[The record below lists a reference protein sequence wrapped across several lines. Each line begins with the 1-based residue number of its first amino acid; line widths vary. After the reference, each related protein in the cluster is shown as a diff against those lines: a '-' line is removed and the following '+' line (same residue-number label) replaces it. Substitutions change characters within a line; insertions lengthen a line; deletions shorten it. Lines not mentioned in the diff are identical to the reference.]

1 MNKSS
6 QGFTLLEI
14 LVASTILFSSIAVVS
29 LIFKTSYVAS
39 EKATLNVE
47 QAGVIKALL
56 TSIQL
61 TIREDANQSI
71 NSLTGNGVIW
81 GVPYQWQ
88 AELIANK
95 APPNKFDADTGN
107 VESYS
112 ARYKLWNVALTTGK
126 NNKRKFE
133 YNELSWY

>member
-39 EKATLNVE
+39 EKATIHVE
-47 QAGVIKALL
+47 QAGIIKALV

-61 TIREDANQSI
+61 TIREKTQQNTNNLNGS
-71 NSLTGNGVIW
+71 GVIW
-81 GVPYQWQ
+81 GVPYEWQ

-95 APPNKFDADTGN
+95 PPPNKFNADTGN

-112 ARYKLWNVALTTGK
+112 ARYKLWNVVLSTGK
-126 NNKRKFE
+126 NNKRQFE

>member
-39 EKATLNVE
+39 EKATKNVE
-47 QAGVIKALL
+47 QAGVINVLV
-56 TSIQL
+56 TSIQV
-61 TIREDANQSI
+61 TIREKTQQGT
-71 NSLTGNGVIW
+71 NSLQGDGVTW

-95 APPNKFDADTGN
+95 APPNKFNADTGN

-112 ARYKLWNVALTTGK
+112 ARYKLWDVVLTIGK

>member
-14 LVASTILFSSIAVVS
+14 LVASTILFSSIAVIS
-29 LIFKTSYVAS
+29 LIFKTSYVTS
-39 EKATLNVE
+39 EKATKHVE
-47 QAGVIKALL
+47 QAGVIKALV
-56 TSIQL
+56 TSIQV
-61 TIREDANQSI
+61 TIREDTRQNT
-71 NSLTGNGVIW
+71 NSLKGSGVIW
-81 GVPYQWQ
+81 GVQYQRQ

-95 APPNKFDADTGN
+95 APPNKFDASTGN
-107 VESYS
+107 MESYS
-112 ARYKLWNVALTTGK
+112 ARYKLWGVVLTVGE